1 VARRQYPQESGER
14 DRAVTVQ
21 RLTSTKG
28 PSGFPVETWTTLLS
42 PYWVKKMDA
51 SSRERFAN
59 GQLSASFDT
68 RWEGSYH
75 PDIDPETVD
84 VAKTRRLVYQGR
96 THDIVSATMIGM
108 REGVELL
115 TLARMG

>member
-1 VARRQYPQESGER
+1 MARRQYPQESGER

-21 RLTSTKG
+21 QLTESAG
-28 PSGFPVETWTTLLS
+28 ASGFPVETWSTLVS

-51 SSRERFAN
+51 SGRERFGS
-59 GQLSASFDT
+59 GQLSAPFDT
-68 RWEGSYH
+68 RWEGAYH
-75 PDIDPETVD
+75 PDLDPETVN

-96 THDIVSATMIGM
+96 PYDIVAASMIGM
-108 REGVELL
+108 REGIEFL